1 MYGMEEIKEVLEFRD
16 RGYSQRKT
24 ARELDYS
31 LNFVRKYWKQNLA
44 DIVVKRREYASKLDP
59 YVNEI
64 SELYEM
70 SENNCDVVR
79 RELMK
84 RHPGLSVSLRTV
96 ERRTKALQ
104 RQ

>member
-59 YVNEI
+59 YA
-64 SELYEM
+64 SELKELYAM
-70 SENNCDVVR
+70 SGNSEAVR